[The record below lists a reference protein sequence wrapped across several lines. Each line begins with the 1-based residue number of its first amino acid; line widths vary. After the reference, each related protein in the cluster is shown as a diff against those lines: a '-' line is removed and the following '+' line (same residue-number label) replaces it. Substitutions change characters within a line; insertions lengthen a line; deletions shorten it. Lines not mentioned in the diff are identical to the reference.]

1 MIASQNEMESKLFDN
16 GKNKARELMITD
28 GPHLIVDLTPAE
40 KKAVEEAKEIAL
52 AEAKV
57 AAEVAVL

>member
-1 MIASQNEMESKLFDN
+1 MESKLFDN

-52 AEAKV
+52 AEAKA